1 MNIKYKTSSLVAY
14 YGNNRRSWEEF
25 YPSEQY
31 IFDKVMEECAL
42 KQVDIL
48 DAGCACG
55 GLGEALETRYKNIAY
70 YCGVD
75 INEEA
80 ILYAQANSTLKIP
93 HDFIC
98 GDIARFDQERLY
110 DIVISLS
117 CVDWNVETDRMLNLC
132 WNKVKPGGY
141 MIISLRL
148 TNGRTINNI
157 SEGYQYIVFEEGKD
171 KATEIANYVVYN
183 WKEIIEKFCVF
194 DHQTDLIKAFGYWGK
209 PSDTAVIEY
218 NRLCFTV
225 FALHKNTEK
234 IAGGGKFWT
243 SKGRLICSYEMLAV

>member
-194 DHQTDLIKAFGYWGK
+194 DQQTYLINAFGYGGK
-209 PSDTAVIEY
+209 PSYTAVI
-218 NRLCFTV
+218 
-225 FALHKNTEK
+225 
-234 IAGGGKFWT
+234 
-243 SKGRLICSYEMLAV
+243 